1 MEANNVDIHEV
12 LDTIRQAERECKAII
27 ESDRHIASDRSYAG
41 YLLSTLDQRQ
51 QLGRNEFYKRAV
63 YALAELA
70 KLAQENGDDDS
81 DEDISDEDEDEYTC
95 PLCATTFSSE
105 EKLDDHRCMI
115 STPKPAP
122 LIPQI
127 GTWVLT
133 SQDELL
139 CVASLDTK
147 KQTFK
152 TVNGKARPLS
162 SIKAFIQHEGI

>member
-1 MEANNVDIHEV
+1 MAKPYAEI
-12 LDTIRQAERECKAII
+12 LDTVLTNGRLTMSHDGRANKLELEAEIGFEADERGLN
-27 ESDRHIASDRSYAG
+27 SDRAIA
-41 YLLSTLDQRQ
+41 
-51 QLGRNEFYKRAV
+51 
-63 YALAELA
+63 YALTHCKWYDE
-70 KLAQENGDDDS
+70 DDS
-81 DEDISDEDEDEYTC
+81 DGGTYTC

-115 STPKPAP
+115 STPRPAP

-133 SQDELL
+133 RQDELL

-152 TVNGKARPLS
+152 TVNGRARPFS